1 MRQSVKIT
9 IEKGNP
15 KTQITTYASSFDVN
29 NTMTVLEFKTQI
41 KNSIMVNYEVVSQ
54 TLWNGSDEL
63 KNDSELLPKN
73 PRFEYVLLVK

>member
-1 MRQSVKIT
+1 MRESVKIT

-29 NTMTVLEFKTQI
+29 NTMTVLEFKTLI
-41 KNSIMVNYEVVSQ
+41 INSIIINHEVVSL

-63 KNDSELLPKN
+63 KND
-73 PRFEYVLLVK
+73 